1 MSLRADFEFI
11 ELRNISDDLIDLTG
25 VAFVD
30 GVDFTMRT
38 PMTLD
43 AEERIVL
50 VKNQAAFTLRY
61 GMDRA
66 IGGVYTK
73 NLSNDGETL
82 TLQDVMGNDI
92 FRFTFNDTWYQW
104 TDGPGYTLVLRDQ
117 DHIPDDYGEL
127 GSWTTSSE
135 ILGSPGH

>member
-1 MSLRADFEFI
+1 
-11 ELRNISDDLIDLTG
+11 
-25 VAFVD
+25 
-30 GVDFTMRT
+30 MRSAV
-38 PMTLD
+38 TLD
-43 AEERIVL
+43 AGERIVL
-50 VKNQAAFTLRY
+50 VKNQAAFALRY

-82 TLQDVMGNDI
+82 TLRDVMGNDI
-92 FRFTFNDTWYQW
+92 FRFTFNDTWYRW
-104 TDGPGYTLVLRDQ
+104 TDGHGYTLVLRDQ
-117 DHIPDDYGEL
+117 NHIPDDYGKS